1 MYHYTRKTLCKF
13 FIWYVCNWS
22 CLSLIYAFQL
32 IDQFNETESNVRENG
47 NDLIVPT
54 NWHWIT
60 VNITSHHYST
70 WNQFDVVKTTSTQ
83 SDTTWSLFIIK
94 LICAHRV
101 CHTLTF
107 FSCYQSYYNYLVC
120 HCRFMFVASSL
131 RFIVWQFFL
140 ARMDVMFKT
149 WIGLQHL
156 LTFKIYTRH
165 ETTKKNTITI
175 NIESKTQ
182 TTLTKMT
189 ICCWNAT
196 AYIWHIWCIFTMEL
210 YKNENQVI
218 SKLLLFMTVYLVKI
232 VRNGCNKA

>member
-1 MYHYTRKTLCKF
+1 MVVNLKHTTGWKTFRTEYMNIKNHYACGRFLVINQQHTKNKYTPAIIILRLLKQYNHDEWAKRANAVYHYTRKTLCKF

-107 FSCYQSYYNYLVC
+107 F
-120 HCRFMFVASSL
+120 
-131 RFIVWQFFL
+131 FL
-140 ARMDVMFKT
+140 LS
-149 WIGLQHL
+149 IIL
-156 LTFKIYTRH
+156 
-165 ETTKKNTITI
+165 
-175 NIESKTQ
+175 
-182 TTLTKMT
+182 
-189 ICCWNAT
+189 
-196 AYIWHIWCIFTMEL
+196 
-210 YKNENQVI
+210 
-218 SKLLLFMTVYLVKI
+218 
-232 VRNGCNKA
+232 

>member
-83 SDTTWSLFIIK
+83 SDTTWSVFIIK

-140 ARMDVMFKT
+140 LEWT
-149 WIGLQHL
+149 
-156 LTFKIYTRH
+156 
-165 ETTKKNTITI
+165 
-175 NIESKTQ
+175 
-182 TTLTKMT
+182 
-189 ICCWNAT
+189 
-196 AYIWHIWCIFTMEL
+196 
-210 YKNENQVI
+210 
-218 SKLLLFMTVYLVKI
+218 
-232 VRNGCNKA
+232 